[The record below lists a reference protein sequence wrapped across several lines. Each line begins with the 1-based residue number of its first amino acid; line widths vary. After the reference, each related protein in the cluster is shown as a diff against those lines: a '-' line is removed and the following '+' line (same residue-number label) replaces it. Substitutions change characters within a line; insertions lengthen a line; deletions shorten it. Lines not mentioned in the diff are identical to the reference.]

1 MDLPFNIPEL
11 NPDQISLVMGVVVG
25 LALLLCGRRLYW
37 LLFATVAFLISSLV
51 THFFLPPTQDAPWWL
66 VVPVLVGLLGA
77 FVSIFV
83 HKTVLRFFGALAGAY
98 IGYQLLQQY
107 VVEPWPWIGLGVGVL
122 VGFLM
127 VMMVFNGALILL
139 SSLLGAMVLLEPM
152 SASPE
157 VRLAVTGG
165 LVVVG
170 CVVQTRSQPKETRK
184 KEED

>member
-1 MDLPFNIPEL
+1 MDLPFSIPEL
-11 NPDQISLVMGVVVG
+11 NSDQISLVMGVVVG
-25 LALLLCGRRLYW
+25 LALLLFGRRLYW
-37 LLFATVAFLISSLV
+37 LLFATVGFLMASLV
-51 THFFLPPTQDAPWWL
+51 THVFLPPTQDAPWWL
-66 VVPVLVGLLGA
+66 VVPILVGLLGA
-77 FVSIFV
+77 FISVFV
-83 HKTVLRFFGALAGAY
+83 HKTALRFFGALAGAY
-98 IGYQLLQQY
+98 IGYQLLQPY
-107 VVEPWPWIGLGVGVL
+107 VTEPWPWLGLGVGL
-122 VGFLM
+122 VIGFLM

-170 CVVQTRSQPKETRK
+170 CVVQTRSRPKETNK